1 MITRVYCN
9 NFRSLVNFEIKVGQ
23 LGLLLGQNGSGKSS
37 VLDGLRRLVEYV
49 TGDAKVEELFPVRDF
64 TRWQDHAA
72 PVQRFELDMTV
83 NDHKYTYC
91 LEVEHEQDRK
101 LARMKTERLECDGN
115 PLFDFAIKDGSGE
128 AQLYHDD
135 FTEGPAK
142 FPADWSKS
150 GVGFLQERRDNQLL
164 SAFKKRLARVIVVRP
179 APQIMRAES
188 DTELRRP
195 DVLLRD
201 FASWLRF
208 LLQEHQGQVFDLT
221 AVLREV
227 VPGFDSFSLREAGEA
242 KMLYVGMRNPAGK
255 VGYVRFDDLSD
266 GERMLMALYALL
278 SCVPQEPFTLAVDE
292 PENFVA
298 LPEIQPWI
306 DALRDHL
313 EEHNQCQA
321 LLISHHPRLIDFLA
335 SDLGVWISRKGKHG
349 PSRAEPIQAEAG
361 EGGMS
366 VSRLIERGWIYDA

>member
-1 MITRVYCN
+1 MITRLYAN
-9 NFRSLVNFEIKVGQ
+9 NYRSLVNFEVKFGQ
-23 LGLLLGQNGSGKSS
+23 LGLLLGKNGSGKSS
-37 VLDGLRRLVEYV
+37 VLDVLYRLVEYV
-49 TGDAKVEELFPVRDF
+49 TGDGQVEDLFPLKYF
-64 TRWQDHAA
+64 TRWQDHTA

-83 NDHKYTYC
+83 GSRDYSYC
-91 LEVEHEQDRK
+91 LEIEHDPTRK
-101 LARMKTERLECDGN
+101 QARMKTERLETEGK
-115 PLFDFAIKDGSGE
+115 PLFSFQVEAGNGE

-135 FTEGPAK
+135 NEEGPS

-164 SAFKKRLARVIVVRP
+164 TAFKKRLSRVIVIRP
-179 APQIMRAES
+179 APQIMRADS

-221 AVLREV
+221 ATLREV

-242 KMLYVGMRNPAGK
+242 KMLYVGMRNPDGK
-255 VGYVRFDDLSD
+255 PNYVRFDNLSD

-298 LPEIQPWI
+298 LPEIQPWL
-306 DALRDHL
+306 DTLHDHL
-313 EEHNQCQA
+313 ENHELCQG
-321 LLISHHPRLIDFLA
+321 LLVSHHPKLINFLA
-335 SDLGVWISRKGKHG
+335 ADVGTWMSRKGDTG
-349 PSRAEPIQAEAG
+349 PSMAQPIRSDAASG
-361 EGGMS
+361 ELS
-366 VSRLIERGWIYDA
+366 IAKLVERGWIHDA